1 MNERIDGHN
10 IYVGYEYTPFEFF
23 VTPELNQQ
31 YLYAEEDFHQRY
43 IEETEDGPP
52 IVHPALLLNMS
63 NDSRSPSFSLP
74 PGVAGLHARDE
85 AFFYNPARVGKRL
98 RVTWKVAGAYEK
110 RGRPYKIVE
119 CWVTDED
126 GVKIMKRL
134 SHVTLTVQQRTQ
146 EK

>member
-1 MNERIDGHN
+1 MNERIDSHN
-10 IYVGYEYTPFEFF
+10 IPIGYEYTPLDLL

-31 YLYAEEDFHQRY
+31 YLYAEEDFHRRY
-43 IEETEDGPP
+43 IEETKDGPP

-63 NDSRSPSFSLP
+63 NDTRSPSFSLP

-98 RVTWKVAGAYEK
+98 RVTWKVAGLYEK

-119 CWVTDED
+119 CWVKDED
-126 GVKIMKRL
+126 GQTIMKRL
-134 SHVTLTVQQRTQ
+134 SHVTITVQQHSR
-146 EK
+146 E